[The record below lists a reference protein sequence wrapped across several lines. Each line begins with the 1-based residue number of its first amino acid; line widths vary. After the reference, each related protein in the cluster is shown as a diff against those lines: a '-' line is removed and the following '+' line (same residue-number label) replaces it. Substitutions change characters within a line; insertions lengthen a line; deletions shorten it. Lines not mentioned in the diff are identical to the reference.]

1 MTFLTTLIPLL
12 TLLTPALSATNCST
26 GAFTVMS
33 IRSGTFIQ
41 NLPLTAADTNFYLGG
56 TTSTACP
63 EDVAEYD
70 ACPPG
75 DETVIDYSNYLSSG
89 YVQEIYVDPTGA
101 LKFVEAHTTYMD
113 PGASTSTFCY
123 TPGTSYGQWTYTG
136 LGATG
141 FMACPLDEDE
151 EVNGGAWQVF
161 AAMKNATVPSGN
173 VSDCLEFEALA
184 YPWVSNGSSIAAW
197 QYD

>member
-1 MTFLTTLIPLL
+1 MTILTTLIPFLA
-12 TLLTPALSATNCST
+12 LLTPVLSATNCST

-75 DETVIDYSNYLSSG
+75 DETVIDYSNYL
-89 YVQEIYVDPTGA
+89 VCLPTIPQ
-101 LKFVEAHTTYMD
+101 LL
-113 PGASTSTFCY
+113 P
-123 TPGTSYGQWTYTG
+123 
-136 LGATG
+136 
-141 FMACPLDEDE
+141 
-151 EVNGGAWQVF
+151 
-161 AAMKNATVPSGN
+161 
-173 VSDCLEFEALA
+173 
-184 YPWVSNGSSIAAW
+184 IA
-197 QYD
+197 